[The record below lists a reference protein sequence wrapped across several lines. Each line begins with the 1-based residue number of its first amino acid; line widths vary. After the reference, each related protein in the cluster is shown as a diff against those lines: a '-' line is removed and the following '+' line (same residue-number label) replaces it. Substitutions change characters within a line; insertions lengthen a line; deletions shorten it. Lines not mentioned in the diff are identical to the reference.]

1 MPLWVYH
8 NKMNI
13 KKEFVFY
20 LCKQS
25 FRTNLIMSTAPV
37 DTQLARLNN
46 IVYII
51 LLSHKAILNKT
62 RELSINC
69 ISVLAGC
76 LVIAQK
82 YLKLLLPHP
91 STVR

>member
-25 FRTNLIMSTAPV
+25 FRTNLIMSTARV
-37 DTQLARLNN
+37 DTHLARLNN
-46 IVYII
+46 IVYI
-51 LLSHKAILNKT
+51 
-62 RELSINC
+62 
-69 ISVLAGC
+69 
-76 LVIAQK
+76 
-82 YLKLLLPHP
+82 
-91 STVR
+91 